1 MFTYTSIILRMFQI
15 EMPLVLAPHEDYYV
29 PPSINLQSRQTLN
42 IHITAI
48 PQDIGHLHL
57 TFLICIIL
65 GQKAISSRIIES
77 TNDLQPLTD
86 SVHQSVVVRILEPRS
101 SAGTYACN
109 DNFTSQ
115 YLYIDKDKRAMNPTH
130 FLYSDIIVYVLYSG
144 MFCNVLVLVLYQN
157 ILITKLSLSSSHQ

>member
-86 SVHQSVVVRILEPRS
+86 SIHQSVVVRILEPRS

-130 FLYSDIIVYVLYSG
+130 FLYSDNIEYVLYSG
-144 MFCNVLVLVLYQN
+144 MFCNVLVLYLN

>member
-1 MFTYTSIILRMFQI
+1 M
-15 EMPLVLAPHEDYYV
+15 
-29 PPSINLQSRQTLN
+29 
-42 IHITAI
+42 
-48 PQDIGHLHL
+48 HL

-130 FLYSDIIVYVLYSG
+130 FLYFDNIVYVLYSG

>member
-1 MFTYTSIILRMFQI
+1 M
-15 EMPLVLAPHEDYYV
+15 
-29 PPSINLQSRQTLN
+29 
-42 IHITAI
+42 
-48 PQDIGHLHL
+48 HL

-115 YLYIDKDKRAMNPTH
+115 YLYIDKDRRAMNPTH
-130 FLYSDIIVYVLYSG
+130 FLYSDNIEYVLYSG